1 MEPAHSS
8 LPFNCHKSMHCQNT
22 TLCKFGPTGNGG
34 EKLFASVRKLV
45 SHTQNS
51 VILDKI
57 TSPHT
62 FFLVLW
68 LIFCTNQTKMRFTS
82 LVSQVWHLPSP
93 TAYHG
98 RGKYLYSTTPLT
110 TLALHSTI
118 LVLVLHGFLEMIF
131 SRSDLK
137 EVNMKTWNSQRSASE
152 SHLSVRLGRMVVRDE
167 NFPEGS
173 WKCSYKFDFEGSLPT
188 APHKN
193 PCG

>member
-51 VILDKI
+51 VILDKNHLP
-57 TSPHT
+57 SPI
-62 FFLVLW
+62 FLLLW
-68 LIFCTNQTKMRFTS
+68 LIFCTNQTKMWFTS
-82 LVSQVWHLPSP
+82 LVSQVWYLLSP
-93 TAYHG
+93 AAYHR

-110 TLALHSTI
+110 ILALHSII

-131 SRSDLK
+131 SRRSALK
-137 EVNMKTWNSQRSASE
+137 EVSVKTWNS
-152 SHLSVRLGRMVVRDE
+152 
-167 NFPEGS
+167 
-173 WKCSYKFDFEGSLPT
+173 
-188 APHKN
+188 
-193 PCG
+193 